1 MTNIYENRQEEMQ
14 IIIPIY
20 YENYTQIKTVL
31 LRNFGEIDY
40 LCNKLFEVV
49 QNIVV
54 HSYLTVTALSIQLH
68 AHSDFQ

>member
-54 HSYLTVTALSIQLH
+54 HSYLTVTYP
-68 AHSDFQ
+68 

>member
-1 MTNIYENRQEEMQ
+1 MQ

-54 HSYLTVTALSIQLH
+54 HSYLTVTYP
-68 AHSDFQ
+68 